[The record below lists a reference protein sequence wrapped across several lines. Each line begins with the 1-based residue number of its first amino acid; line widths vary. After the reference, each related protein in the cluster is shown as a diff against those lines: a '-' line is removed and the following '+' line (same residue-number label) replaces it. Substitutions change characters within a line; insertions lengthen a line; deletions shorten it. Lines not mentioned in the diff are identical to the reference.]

1 MSDVTQTIPTMIN
14 GKVYGAVTGIELPTW
29 VRTALATVPHGFT
42 GRIEL
47 NCAHGGVANMNL
59 LWSVKPS

>member
-1 MSDVTQTIPTMIN
+1 MSVTGI
-14 GKVYGAVTGIELPTW
+14 VTTKYVPGIELPTW
-29 VRTALATVPHGFT
+29 VRAALATVPYGFT

-47 NCAHGGVANMNL
+47 NCREGGVANMNL

>member
-1 MSDVTQTIPTMIN
+1 MSNAVTMPSVRNYVTIPQ
-14 GKVYGAVTGIELPTW
+14 TGIELPTW
-29 VRTALATVPHGFT
+29 VMAALATVPQGFT

-47 NCAHGGVANMNL
+47 NCAHGGVSNMNL